1 MRPLVHR
8 TDDARRRLIGAM
20 RHVAT
25 AGATRPFIG
34 EEAALVRSMA
44 ETVGPRDPWTGAAR

>member
-8 TDDARRRLIGAM
+8 ADDARRGLIGAM

-25 AGATRPFIG
+25 AGVARPFVG
-34 EEAALVRSMA
+34 AAAALVRSMA
-44 ETVGPRDPWTGAAR
+44 EIVGPRDPWTGAAR

>member
-8 TDDARRRLIGAM
+8 TDDARRGLIGAM

-44 ETVGPRDPWTGAAR
+44 EIVGPRDPWTGAAR